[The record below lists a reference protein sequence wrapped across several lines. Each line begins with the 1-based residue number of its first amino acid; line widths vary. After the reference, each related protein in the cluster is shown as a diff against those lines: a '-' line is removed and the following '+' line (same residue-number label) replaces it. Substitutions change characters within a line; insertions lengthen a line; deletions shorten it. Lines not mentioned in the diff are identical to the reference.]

1 MATKSDFSTP
11 EWEVI
16 KDSPY
21 WVQAAINAAEGRMG
35 LMERRRE
42 AAALKEFMETYKSSD
57 PLVKAIMAEGT
68 EVPKLEGAKKLED
81 IGNKLREI
89 ADIVD
94 AKSDDEDYD
103 AFTNFL
109 LDGGSA
115 IAGAVTEGMMNRRG
129 KDAVSDQEAEAL
141 DIAATALKATDAD
154 KHARAAKAAAARRA
168 ELEKKK
174 KEAAAAKAK
183 KEKEAE
189 MKKQLEE
196 AEKKVKQ
203 AEERE
208 RKRKAAA
215 EKQAKL
221 RAERQKRLREE
232 RKKKAAE
239 AKAAAA
245 AKAAEAGEAAG
256 GGGTLSA
263 EAEGAPVQAADG
275 SRVYTVQAGDSLWA
289 ISAELLGAGNR
300 YMEIFNMNTDKLKD
314 PGMIFP
320 GQELK
325 IPAK

>member
-1 MATKSDFSTP
+1 MATKSDFSNP

-16 KDSPY
+16 KESPY

-42 AAALKEFMETYKSSD
+42 AAALKEFMGSYKSSD

-68 EVPKLEGAKKLED
+68 DVPKLENAKKLED

-89 ADIVD
+89 AEIVD

-103 AFTNFL
+103 AFTDFL
-109 LDGGSA
+109 LDAGGA
-115 IAGAVTEGMMNRRG
+115 VAGAVTEGIMNRRN

-168 ELEKKK
+168 ELAKKK
-174 KEAAAAKAK
+174 KEAAAAKAE

-196 AEKKVKQ
+196 AEKKLKQ

-208 RKRKAAA
+208 RKRKEAA

-245 AKAAEAGEAAG
+245 AKAAEAGEEAG
-256 GGGTLSA
+256 GGGGGA
-263 EAEGAPVQAADG
+263 EAAPAQAADG
-275 SRVYTVQAGDSLWA
+275 SRVYTVEPGDSLWA